1 MLLSMLN
8 IKHTENTIV
17 GNAFVRGVSGGERK
31 RVSIGEMFCGGAS
44 VCSWDNSTRGL
55 DASTA
60 LDYAKS
66 LRLLTDIMDQTTFVS
81 LYQAGEGIYDQFD
94 KIMVLNDGRVV
105 YYGPASEARAY
116 MIGLGFKDLPRQTSA
131 DYLSGCTD
139 PNERQFA
146 DGKDESSVPS
156 TAEEMEKAY
165 KESEIC
171 ARMIRE
177 KDEYKTLMEQD
188 EKHRQEFREAVA
200 DQKHKGLGKKS
211 PYTVSFPAQV
221 FAIFKRQLLLKFQDT
236 FGISTGYATS
246 IVIAF
251 IVGSV
256 YFRLPVTASGAFTR
270 GGLLF
275 LGLLFN
281 ALTSFS
287 ELPSQ
292 MMGKS
297 ILYRQSGYRFF
308 RPGAFAVAAV
318 LADIPYNA
326 SNIFIFTIILYFMG
340 GLYASA
346 GAYFIFLLFIFTTFM
361 VMSGF
366 FRTLGV
372 GTSDYNVA
380 ARLAS
385 VFISI
390 MVTYTG
396 YMIPVQSMKRWLF
409 WLFYLNPLSYGY
421 EAIFANEF
429 SRLQLTC
436 DQAYTI
442 PRNIPA
448 AGITGFPDNG
458 VGPNQLCSIQ
468 GAGVGQNT
476 VDGNAY
482 MSAGYSYTKSHI
494 WRNFGILIGFFVF
507 FMVLQILAIEFLK
520 LGAKH
525 ASILVFQ
532 KEDKEL
538 KKLNDRLS
546 ERKDAFRRGELEQDL
561 SALKQKDVPFTWEGL
576 NYTVPVPGGHRQLLD
591 NVYGY
596 VKPGTLTA
604 LMGASGAGKTTLL
617 DVLAARKSTGVIDGD
632 ILIGAKPVDV
642 SFARG
647 CAYAEQ
653 LVSSHNESRDWK
665 LIDRMSTSGLPPSER
680 LFDSLHTSDNLR
692 KSLSKTRTTTVRIS
706 SSCLNCRSWP
716 MP

>member
-1 MLLSMLN
+1 MYNQEDDDHLPTLTVGQTLRFALNTKTPKRKIEGLSDKEFKEEVLTMLLSMLN

-156 TAEEMEKAY
+156 TAEEMEQAY
-165 KESEIC
+165 KDSEIC
-171 ARMIRE
+171 ARMVRE

-188 EKHRQEFREAVA
+188 EQHRQEFREAVA

-246 IVIAF
+246 VVIAF

-256 YFRLPVTASGAFTR
+256 YFRLPATASGAFTR

-442 PRNIPA
+442 PRNIPQ

-482 MSAGYSYTKSHI
+482 MNIGYSYTKAHI

-507 FMVLQILAIEFLK
+507 FMLLQILAIEFLK

-538 KKLNDRLS
+538 KKLNDRLT

-617 DVLAARKSTGVIDGD
+617 DVLAARKSIGVIDGD

-653 LVSSHNESRDWK
+653 LVS
-665 LIDRMSTSGLPPSER
+665 
-680 LFDSLHTSDNLR
+680 LF
-692 KSLSKTRTTTVRIS
+692 LSMVY
-706 SSCLNCRSWP
+706 
-716 MP
+716 

>member
-94 KIMVLNDGRVV
+94 KIMVLNDGRVA
-105 YYGPASEARAY
+105 YYGPAKEARAY

-156 TAEEMEKAY
+156 TAEAMEQAY

-171 ARMIRE
+171 ARMIKE
-177 KDEYKTLMEQD
+177 KDEYKALMQED

-211 PYTVSFPAQV
+211 PYTISFPAQV
-221 FAIFKRQLLLKFQDT
+221 YAIFKRQLLLKFQDT

-297 ILYRQSGYRFF
+297 ILYRQSGYKFF
-308 RPGAFAVAAV
+308 RPGAYAVASV
-318 LADIPYNA
+318 FADIPYNA
-326 SNIFIFTIILYFMG
+326 SNIFVFTIILYFMG
-340 GLYASA
+340 GLYSSA

-385 VFISI
+385 ILISI

-429 SRLQLTC
+429 SRIQMTC

-442 PRNIPA
+442 PRNIPE

-458 VGPNQLCSIQ
+458 VGPNQLCSIT

-476 VDGNAY
+476 VDGNDY
-482 MSAGYSYTKSHI
+482 MSAGYSYSKAHI
-494 WRNFGILIGFFVF
+494 WRNFGILIGFFIF

-525 ASILVFQ
+525 ASILVYQ

-538 KKLNDRLS
+538 KKLNDRLA

-632 ILIGAKPVDV
+632 ILIGAKPIDV

-653 LVSSHNESRDWK
+653 LVSHLD
-665 LIDRMSTSGLPPSER
+665 
-680 LFDSLHTSDNLR
+680 
-692 KSLSKTRTTTVRIS
+692 
-706 SSCLNCRSWP
+706 LNGIRNT
-716 MP
+716 

>member
-146 DGKDESSVPS
+146 DGKDESTVPS

-246 IVIAF
+246 VVIAF

-256 YFRLPVTASGAFTR
+256 YFRLPATASGAFTR

-429 SRLQLTC
+429 SRLQLEC

-653 LVSSHNESRDWK
+653 LVSHHNISGDWK
-665 LIDRMSTSGLPPSER
+665 LMT
-680 LFDSLHTSDNLR
+680 
-692 KSLSKTRTTTVRIS
+692 
-706 SSCLNCRSWP
+706 
-716 MP
+716 

>member
-171 ARMIRE
+171 ARMVRE

-200 DQKHKGLGKKS
+200 DQKHKGLSKKS
-211 PYTVSFPAQV
+211 PYTVSFGAQV

-385 VFISI
+385 IFISI

-442 PRNIPA
+442 PRNIPQ
-448 AGITGFPDNG
+448 AGITGFPDN

-507 FMVLQILAIEFLK
+507 FMLCQIFAIEFLK

-538 KKLNDRLS
+538 KKLNDRLA

-653 LVSSHNESRDWK
+653 LVS
-665 LIDRMSTSGLPPSER
+665 
-680 LFDSLHTSDNLR
+680 F
-692 KSLSKTRTTTVRIS
+692 LSFVGEY
-706 SSCLNCRSWP
+706 
-716 MP
+716 